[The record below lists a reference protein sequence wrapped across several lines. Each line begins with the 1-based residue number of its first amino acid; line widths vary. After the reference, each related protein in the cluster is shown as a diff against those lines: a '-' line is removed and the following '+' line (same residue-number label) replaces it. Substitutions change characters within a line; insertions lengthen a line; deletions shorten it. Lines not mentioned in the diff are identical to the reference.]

1 MCRGAATTA
10 SAACR
15 SASGVPMAASGP
27 GGEGGTAM
35 RSGILSRMGGEG
47 GGRGMRL
54 MHQLKREVRVW
65 GWGGARG
72 SGCPSFKSAPG
83 MAIYKKSKCSH
94 PI

>member
-47 GGRGMRL
+47 GG
-54 MHQLKREVRVW
+54 EE
-65 GWGGARG
+65 
-72 SGCPSFKSAPG
+72 
-83 MAIYKKSKCSH
+83 
-94 PI
+94 